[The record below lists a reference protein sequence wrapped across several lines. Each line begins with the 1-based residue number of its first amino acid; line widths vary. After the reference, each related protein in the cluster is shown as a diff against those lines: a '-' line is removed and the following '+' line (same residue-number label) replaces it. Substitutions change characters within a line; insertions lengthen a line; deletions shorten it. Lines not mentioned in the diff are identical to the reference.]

1 MISLLSVSQSPH
13 IITVIRMCSV
23 AYVTVSECPY
33 MAADDYCLHSQVD
46 LCLFCMNICT
56 IMTLYGNKVLE
67 FCELGFESYW
77 KLGIHCLGLPGCNA
91 YTSKIPQAAT
101 LPLER
106 KKQPALGLN
115 DDHRSTSH

>member
-1 MISLLSVSQSPH
+1 MTSFLSVSQSPH
-13 IITVIRMCSV
+13 IITILRMCSV

-67 FCELGFESYW
+67 FCELGFDS
-77 KLGIHCLGLPGCNA
+77 LILTGN
-91 YTSKIPQAAT
+91 
-101 LPLER
+101 
-106 KKQPALGLN
+106 
-115 DDHRSTSH
+115 